1 MPGLLCAKATSRELL
16 VVVSD
21 LDALAAV
28 RVAWAIRFLVAVF
41 LDLSQHLLDRNVQLR
56 IVASSHLRRV
66 IDDFNVRID
75 TVPFNAPRSVFF
87 INADTF

>member
-1 MPGLLCAKATSRELL
+1 
-16 VVVSD
+16 
-21 LDALAAV
+21 
-28 RVAWAIRFLVAVF
+28 
-41 LDLSQHLLDRNVQLR
+41 LR